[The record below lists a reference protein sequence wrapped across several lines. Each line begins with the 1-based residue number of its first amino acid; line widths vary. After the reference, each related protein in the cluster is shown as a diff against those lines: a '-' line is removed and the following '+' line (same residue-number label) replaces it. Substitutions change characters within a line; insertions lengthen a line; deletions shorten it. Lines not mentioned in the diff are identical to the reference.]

1 MNNSDEPSF
10 ADQLMKSEPGSEE
23 LRRRYEEQKL
33 SLTERRL
40 TRGQTIAGWVGVIEF
55 TALVIALGYQASSPT
70 FLMPPEWKLFY
81 YSLIAFCSALVI
93 GMLIIMASNRNG
105 RVPYSTDRV
114 FQFIGGLS
122 LFGFAAVTFKLALD
136 SDDPQS
142 ALRLVGFSVFIMM
155 IMAFTN
161 LFELIRRSKM
171 EANVKFL
178 ELELRITE
186 LCQLISANNKPGSS
200 ESNSPGSF
208 L

>member
-1 MNNSDEPSF
+1 
-10 ADQLMKSEPGSEE
+10 
-23 LRRRYEEQKL
+23 
-33 SLTERRL
+33 
-40 TRGQTIAGWVGVIEF
+40 
-55 TALVIALGYQASSPT
+55 
-70 FLMPPEWKLFY
+70 
-81 YSLIAFCSALVI
+81 
-93 GMLIIMASNRNG
+93 
-105 RVPYSTDRV
+105 
-114 FQFIGGLS
+114 
-122 LFGFAAVTFKLALD
+122 
-136 SDDPQS
+136 
-142 ALRLVGFSVFIMM
+142 MM